1 MLNRNKIFFLTF
13 LLHAASF
20 CMGEKVLFIG
30 NSYTA
35 QCSKTISG
43 LFKSESPDW
52 SLSFHTSGGK
62 DLAYHLADSQV
73 TKKINLQKWD
83 FIVLQEQSQKS
94 GLGGKFSQSFH
105 ESVASFSNIIHN
117 AGAIPALYL
126 TWGRKAGDKRNFGI
140 YPTYEAMQKKISAAY
155 LLAGEKN
162 KARILPVGFAFT
174 EAKKK
179 NQELF
184 EKLYRNDGSHPAA
197 HGAYLVSCVFWG
209 GLTGKDPGKIKFNGS
224 LSKEDTK
231 SLRSASQVALQNLK
245 KRINDD

>member
-1 MLNRNKIFFLTF
+1 MLTRPKIFFLILF
-13 LLHAASF
+13 LHAVSF

-52 SLSFHTSGGK
+52 SLSYHTGGGK
-62 DLAYHLADSQV
+62 DLAFHLADSKV
-73 TKKINLQKWD
+73 THKINSQKWD
-83 FIVLQEQSQKS
+83 FIVLQQQSQKS
-94 GLGGKFSQSFH
+94 GLGGKFSKSFH
-105 ESVASFSNIIHN
+105 DSVASFSKIIHKV
-117 AGAIPALYL
+117 GATPSLYL
-126 TWGRKAGDKRNFGI
+126 TWGRQKGDQRNPGV
-140 YPTYEAMQKKISAAY
+140 YPSYEAMQKKISSAY

-162 KARILPVGFAFT
+162 KARILPVGFAYT
-174 EAKKK
+174 EVKKK

-209 GLTGKDPGKIKFNGS
+209 GLTGKDPRTIKFNGT
-224 LSKEDTK
+224 LSKEDAK
-231 SLRSASQVALQNLK
+231 SLRSAAQIGLQNVK
-245 KRINDD
+245 KN

>member
-1 MLNRNKIFFLTF
+1 MLTRPKIFFLTLF
-13 LLHAASF
+13 LHAVSF

-35 QCSKTISG
+35 QCSKSISG
-43 LFKSESPDW
+43 LFKNESPDW

-62 DLAYHLADSQV
+62 DLAFHLADSQV
-73 TKKINLQKWD
+73 TKKINSQKWD

-105 ESVASFSNIIHN
+105 DSVASFSKIIRK
-117 AGAIPALYL
+117 AGATPALYL
-126 TWGRKAGDKRNFGI
+126 TWGRKNGDKRNSVI
-140 YPTYEAMQKKISAAY
+140 YPTYEAMQKKISSAY

-162 KARILPVGFAFT
+162 KARILPVGFAYT
-174 EAKKK
+174 EVKKE
-179 NQELF
+179 NHDLF

-209 GLTGKDPGKIKFNGS
+209 GLTGKDPGTIKFNGP
-224 LSKEDTK
+224 LSKEDAK
-231 SLRSASQVALQNLK
+231 ILRSAAQTGLQNV
-245 KRINDD
+245 KRN

>member
-1 MLNRNKIFFLTF
+1 MLTRPKIFFLTLF
-13 LLHAASF
+13 LHAVSF

-30 NSYTA
+30 NSYSA

-62 DLAYHLADSQV
+62 DLAFHLADSQV
-73 TKKINLQKWD
+73 TKKINSQKWD

-94 GLGGKFSQSFH
+94 GLGGKFSKSFH
-105 ESVASFSNIIHN
+105 ESVASFSKIIRK
-117 AGAIPALYL
+117 AGAIPSLYL
-126 TWGRKAGDKRNFGI
+126 TWGRKNGDKRNSGV
-140 YPTYEAMQKKISAAY
+140 YPTYEAMQKKISSAY

-162 KARILPVGFAFT
+162 KARILPVGFAYT
-174 EAKKK
+174 EVKKK

-209 GLTGKDPGKIKFNGS
+209 GLTGKDPRTIKFNGS
-224 LSKEDTK
+224 LSKEDAK
-231 SLRSASQVALQNLK
+231 SLRSAAQIGLQNVK
-245 KRINDD
+245 KN

>member
-1 MLNRNKIFFLTF
+1 MLTRTKIFFPSLF
-13 LLHAASF
+13 LHAVSF

-43 LFKSESPDW
+43 LFKNESPDW

-62 DLAYHLADSQV
+62 DLAFHLADSQV
-73 TKKINLQKWD
+73 TKKINSQKWD
-83 FIVLQEQSQKS
+83 FVVLQEQSQKS
-94 GLGGKFSQSFH
+94 GLDGEFSKSFH
-105 ESVASFSNIIHN
+105 ESVASFSKIIRE
-117 AGAIPALYL
+117 AGAIPSLYL
-126 TWGRKAGDKRNFGI
+126 TWGRKNGDKRNSVI
-140 YPTYEAMQKKISAAY
+140 YPTYEAMQKKISSAY

-162 KARILPVGFAFT
+162 KARILPVGFAYT
-174 EAKKK
+174 EVKKK

-209 GLTGKDPGKIKFNGS
+209 GLTGKDPRTIKFNGP
-224 LSKEDTK
+224 LSKEDAK
-231 SLRSASQVALQNLK
+231 ILRSAAQTGLQNVK
-245 KRINDD
+245 KN

>member
-1 MLNRNKIFFLTF
+1 MLTRPKIFFLTLF
-13 LLHAASF
+13 LHAVSF

-35 QCSKTISG
+35 QCSKTISA

-52 SLSFHTSGGK
+52 RLSFHTSGGK
-62 DLAYHLADSQV
+62 DLAFHLADSQV
-73 TKKINLQKWD
+73 TKKINSQKWD

-94 GLGGKFSQSFH
+94 GLGGKFSKSFH
-105 ESVASFSNIIHN
+105 DSVASFSNIIHN

-126 TWGRKAGDKRNFGI
+126 TWGRKDGDKRNSKI
-140 YPTYEAMQKKISAAY
+140 YPTYEAMQKKISSAY

-162 KARILPVGFAFT
+162 KVRILPVGFAYT
-174 EAKKK
+174 EVKEK

-197 HGAYLVSCVFWG
+197 HGAYLVSCLFWG
-209 GLTGKDPGKIKFNGS
+209 GLTGKDPATIKFNGM
-224 LSKEDTK
+224 LSKADAK
-231 SLRSASQVALQNLK
+231 PLRSAAQIALQNVK
-245 KRINDD
+245 KN

>member
-1 MLNRNKIFFLTF
+1 MLTRPKIFCLTLF
-13 LLHAASF
+13 FYAVSF

-35 QCSKTISG
+35 QCSKAISG

-62 DLAYHLADSQV
+62 DLAFHLADSLV
-73 TKKINLQKWD
+73 TKKINSQKWD
-83 FIVLQEQSQKS
+83 FVVLQEQSQKS

-105 ESVASFSNIIHN
+105 DSVASFSNIIRK
-117 AGAIPALYL
+117 AGAIPSLYL
-126 TWGRKAGDKRNFGI
+126 TWGRKNGDKRNSGV
-140 YPTYEAMQKKISAAY
+140 YPTYEAMQKKISSAY

-162 KARILPVGFAFT
+162 KARILPVGFAYT
-174 EAKKK
+174 EVKKK

-209 GLTGKDPGKIKFNGS
+209 GLTEKDPRRIKFNGP
-224 LSKEDTK
+224 LSKEDAK
-231 SLRSASQVALQNLK
+231 SLRSAAQTGLQNVK
-245 KRINDD
+245 KN

>member
-62 DLAYHLADSQV
+62 DLAFHLADPQV
-73 TKKINLQKWD
+73 TKKINSQKWD

-105 ESVASFSNIIHN
+105 ESVAYFSNTIRK
-117 AGAIPALYL
+117 AGAIPSLYL
-126 TWGRKAGDKRNFGI
+126 TWGRKNGDKRNSGV
-140 YPTYEAMQKKISAAY
+140 YPTYEAMQKKISSAY

-162 KARILPVGFAFT
+162 NARILPVGFAYT
-174 EAKKK
+174 EVKKK

-209 GLTGKDPGKIKFNGS
+209 GLTGKDPRTIKFNGT
-224 LSKEDTK
+224 LSKEDAK
-231 SLRSASQVALQNLK
+231 SLRSAAQTGLQNVK
-245 KRINDD
+245 KN

>member
-1 MLNRNKIFFLTF
+1 MLTRTKIFFLSLF
-13 LLHAASF
+13 LHAVSF

-43 LFKSESPDW
+43 LFESESPDW

-62 DLAYHLADSQV
+62 DLAFHLADSQV
-73 TKKINLQKWD
+73 TKKINSQKWD

-94 GLGGKFSQSFH
+94 GLGGKFSQSFQD
-105 ESVASFSNIIHN
+105 SVTTFSKIIRQ
-117 AGAIPALYL
+117 AGDTPSLYV
-126 TWGRKAGDKRNFGI
+126 TWGRKNGDKRNSVI
-140 YPTYEAMQKKISAAY
+140 YPTYEAMQKKISSAY

-162 KARILPVGFAFT
+162 KARILPVGFAYT
-174 EAKKK
+174 EVKKK

-197 HGAYLVSCVFWG
+197 HGTYLVSCVFWG
-209 GLTGKDPGKIKFNGS
+209 GLTGKDPGTIKFNGP
-224 LSKEDTK
+224 LSKEDAK
-231 SLRSASQVALQNLK
+231 ILRSAAQTGLQNV
-245 KRINDD
+245 KRN

>member
-1 MLNRNKIFFLTF
+1 MLTRPKIFFLTLF
-13 LLHAASF
+13 LHAVSF

-43 LFKSESPDW
+43 LFESESPDW

-62 DLAYHLADSQV
+62 DLAFHLADSQV
-73 TKKINLQKWD
+73 TKKINSQKWD

-94 GLGGKFSQSFH
+94 GLGEKFSQSFH
-105 ESVASFSNIIHN
+105 ESVASFSKIIRK
-117 AGAIPALYL
+117 AGATPALYL
-126 TWGRKAGDKRNFGI
+126 TWGRKNGDKRNSVI
-140 YPTYEAMQKKISAAY
+140 YPTYEAMQKKISSAY

-162 KARILPVGFAFT
+162 KARILPVGFAYT
-174 EAKKK
+174 EVKKK

-209 GLTGKDPGKIKFNGS
+209 GLTGKDPRTIKFNGP
-224 LSKEDTK
+224 LSKEDAK
-231 SLRSASQVALQNLK
+231 SLRSAAQTGLQNVK
-245 KRINDD
+245 KN

>member
-52 SLSFHTSGGK
+52 SLSFHTRGGK

-73 TKKINLQKWD
+73 TEKINSQKWD

-94 GLGGKFSQSFH
+94 GLGGKFSKSFH
-105 ESVASFSNIIHN
+105 ESVASFSKIIRK
-117 AGAIPALYL
+117 AGAMPSLYL
-126 TWGRKAGDKRNFGI
+126 TWGRKNGDKRNSGI

-162 KARILPVGFAFT
+162 KARILPVGFAYT
-174 EAKKK
+174 EVKKK
-179 NQELF
+179 NEELF
-184 EKLYRNDGSHPAA
+184 EKLYRNDGSHPAT
-197 HGAYLVSCVFWG
+197 HGAYLASYVFWG
-209 GLTGKDPGKIKFNGS
+209 GLTGKDPRTTKFNGM
-224 LSKEDTK
+224 LSKEDAK
-231 SLRSASQVALQNLK
+231 SLRSAAQIALQNLK
-245 KRINDD
+245 KN

>member
-62 DLAYHLADSQV
+62 DLAFHLADSQV
-73 TKKINLQKWD
+73 TKKINSQKWD

-105 ESVASFSNIIHN
+105 DSVASFSKIIRK
-117 AGAIPALYL
+117 AGATPALYL
-126 TWGRKAGDKRNFGI
+126 TWGRKNGDKRNSVI
-140 YPTYEAMQKKISAAY
+140 YPTYEAMQKKISSAY

-162 KARILPVGFAFT
+162 KARILPVGFAYT
-174 EAKKK
+174 EVKKE
-179 NQELF
+179 NHDLF

-209 GLTGKDPGKIKFNGS
+209 GLTGKDPRTIKFNGP
-224 LSKEDTK
+224 LSKEDAK
-231 SLRSASQVALQNLK
+231 ILRSAAQTGLQNV
-245 KRINDD
+245 KRN

>member
-1 MLNRNKIFFLTF
+1 MMLTRPKIFSLT
-13 LLHAASF
+13 LILHAVNL

-73 TKKINLQKWD
+73 TKKINSQKWD

-105 ESVASFSNIIHN
+105 RSVASFSNIIHN

-126 TWGRKAGDKRNFGI
+126 TWGRKAGDKRNSGI

-174 EAKKK
+174 EVKKK

-245 KRINDD
+245 KN